1 MTRRIQVGRIGLASI
16 LAAAVLFIA
25 GCGDNRPHNRA
36 VYMLM
41 DTSGTY
47 TKELDKAQAIINYLL
62 VTLDSGDS
70 LAVARIDSGSFSEKD
85 IISKVTFDMRPSLAT
100 TQKHQFKR
108 QLDKF
113 VSNAKPSA
121 HTDISG
127 AVLQAAEF
135 LNETQAQ
142 EKYILIFSDLE
153 EDLVRGQ
160 IRDFTMPLVQINVI
174 ALNVTK
180 LRSDNI
186 DPRDYLKR
194 LDNWEKRVY
203 EGGGLWKVVN
213 DLDRLDKL
221 LDS

>member
-1 MTRRIQVGRIGLASI
+1 MKIYHIVTTLVLVMGLSAC
-16 LAAAVLFIA
+16 A
-25 GCGDNRPHNRA
+25 DNAPRTKA
-36 VYMLM
+36 VYMLI

-47 TKELDKAQAIINYLL
+47 TKELDKAQKIGNYLL
-62 VTLDSGDS
+62 GTLNSGDS
-70 LAVARIDSGSFSEKD
+70 LAIARIDSGSFSEKD

-113 VSNAKPSA
+113 VASAKPAA

-127 AVLQAAEF
+127 GMLQAAEF
-135 LNETQAQ
+135 LNETQARQ
-142 EKYILIFSDLE
+142 KYILIFSDLE
-153 EDLVRGQ
+153 EDLIKGH
-160 IRDFTMPLVQINVI
+160 IRDFTIPLVQIRVI

-186 DPRDYLKR
+186 DPREYLNR
-194 LDNWEKRVY
+194 LDEWEKRVA
-203 EGGGLWKVVN
+203 EGGGEWKVVN
-213 DLDRLDKL
+213 DLDRLSKL

>member
-1 MTRRIQVGRIGLASI
+1 MKIHNLLITCILCTGL
-16 LAAAVLFIA
+16 IA
-25 GCGDNRPHNRA
+25 CGEKVQTTRA
-36 VYMLM
+36 VYMLI

-47 TKELDKAQAIINYLL
+47 TRELDKAQKIGNYLL
-62 VTLDSGDS
+62 GSLNSGDS
-70 LAVARIDSGSFSEKD
+70 LAMARIDSGSFSEKD

-108 QLDKF
+108 QLDEF
-113 VSNAKPSA
+113 VSNARPSA

-160 IRDFTMPLVQINVI
+160 IRDFTMPLVQIKVI

-186 DPRDYLKR
+186 DPRDYLNR

>member
-1 MTRRIQVGRIGLASI
+1 MKI
-16 LAAAVLFIA
+16 LNLVTTLVLCSVLTA
-25 GCGDNRPHNRA
+25 CGGKAPTTKA
-36 VYMLM
+36 VYMLV

-47 TKELDKAQAIINYLL
+47 TRELDKAQKIGNYLL
-62 VTLDSGDS
+62 GSLNSGDS
-70 LAVARIDSGSFSEKD
+70 LAMARIDSGSFSEKD
-85 IISKVTFDMRPSLAT
+85 IISKVTFDMRPSMAT
-100 TQKHQFKR
+100 TQKHRFKR
-108 QLDKF
+108 QLDEF
-113 VSNAKPSA
+113 ISNAKPSA

-135 LNETQAQ
+135 LNETQAE

-153 EDLVRGQ
+153 EDLVRGH
-160 IRDFTMPLVQINVI
+160 IRDFTMPLVQIKVV

-186 DPRDYLKR
+186 DPRDYLNR
-194 LDNWEKRVY
+194 LDVWEKRVY

-221 LDS
+221 LGS

>member
-1 MTRRIQVGRIGLASI
+1 MKIFKLATMLVLCAGL
-16 LAAAVLFIA
+16 IA
-25 GCGDNRPHNRA
+25 CGERAPGSRA
-36 VYMLM
+36 VYMLI

-47 TKELDKAQAIINYLL
+47 TRELDKARKIGNYLL
-62 VTLDSGDS
+62 GSLNSGDS
-70 LAVARIDSGSFSEKD
+70 LAMARIDSGSFSEKD
-85 IISKVTFDMRPSLAT
+85 IISKVTFDMRPSMAT
-100 TQKHQFKR
+100 TQKHRFKR
-108 QLDKF
+108 RLDEF
-113 VSNAKPSA
+113 VNQTQPSS

-160 IRDFTMPLVQINVI
+160 IRDFTMPLVRIKVI

-186 DPRDYLKR
+186 DPRDYLNR

>member
-1 MTRRIQVGRIGLASI
+1 MKLYKLIATLMLCSGL
-16 LAAAVLFIA
+16 IA
-25 GCGDNRPHNRA
+25 CGEKAPKSRA
-36 VYMLM
+36 VYMLI

-47 TKELDKAQAIINYLL
+47 TRELDKAQKIGNYLL
-62 VTLDSGDS
+62 GSLNSGDS
-70 LAVARIDSGSFSEKD
+70 LAMARIDSGSFSEKD
-85 IISKVTFDMRPSLAT
+85 IISKVTFDMRPSMAT

-108 QLDKF
+108 QLDTF
-113 VSNAKPSA
+113 VSTAKPSA

-127 AVLQAAEF
+127 AVLQASEF

-142 EKYILIFSDLE
+142 VKYILIFSDLE
-153 EDLVRGQ
+153 EDLVKGHV
-160 IRDFTMPLVQINVI
+160 RDFTMPLVQIKVV

-180 LRSDNI
+180 LRSGNI
-186 DPRDYLKR
+186 DPRDYLNR

-203 EGGGLWKVVN
+203 EGGGLWSVVN

>member
-1 MTRRIQVGRIGLASI
+1 MKIYHLVSTL
-16 LAAAVLFIA
+16 VLCSTLIA
-25 GCGDNRPHNRA
+25 CGAKAPKSKA
-36 VYMLM
+36 VYMLI

-47 TKELDKAQAIINYLL
+47 TRELDKAQRIGNYLL
-62 VTLDSGDS
+62 GSLNSGDS
-70 LAVARIDSGSFSEKD
+70 LAMARIDSGSFSEKD
-85 IISKVTFDMRPSLAT
+85 IIYKVTFDMRPSMAT
-100 TQKHQFKR
+100 TQKHRFKR

-113 VSNAKPSA
+113 ISTAKPSA

-160 IRDFTMPLVQINVI
+160 IRDFTLPLVQVKVV

-186 DPRDYLKR
+186 DPRDYLNR
-194 LDNWEKRVY
+194 LDDWEKRVS
-203 EGGGLWKVVN
+203 EGGGLWRVVN

>member
-1 MTRRIQVGRIGLASI
+1 MKIYKLLITVILCTGL
-16 LAAAVLFIA
+16 IA
-25 GCGDNRPHNRA
+25 CGEKAQRTRA
-36 VYMLM
+36 VYMLI

-47 TKELDKAQAIINYLL
+47 TRELDKAQKIGNYLL
-62 VTLDSGDS
+62 GSLNSGDS
-70 LAVARIDSGSFSEKD
+70 LAMARIDSGSFSEKD

-113 VSNAKPSA
+113 VSNARPSA

-160 IRDFTMPLVQINVI
+160 IRDFTMPLVQIKVI

-186 DPRDYLKR
+186 DPRDYLNR